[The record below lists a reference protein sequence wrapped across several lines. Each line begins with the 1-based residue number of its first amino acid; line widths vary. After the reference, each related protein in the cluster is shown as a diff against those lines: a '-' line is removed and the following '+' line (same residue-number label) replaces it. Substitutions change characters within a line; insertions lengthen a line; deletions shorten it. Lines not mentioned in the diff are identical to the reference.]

1 MKIKI
6 KIEAELDLEN
16 LFVTAIEGGSN
27 YWCSFEEE
35 SIITIRAVMPKSEE
49 PCFSVACMRAVV
61 EKGVKVPVYDAEDD
75 SLEPI
80 GYLDYSLFEERLNS
94 MTEDEHMRKHLL
106 DMVNEEYDANTA
118 DVIFQY
124 LILNEVVYG

>member
-6 KIEAELDLEN
+6 EIEAELNLED

-27 YWCSFEEE
+27 YWCSFEED
-35 SIITIRAVMPKSEE
+35 SILAIRAAIPKSVE
-49 PCFSVACMRAVV
+49 PCFSVACMRAVC
-61 EKGVKVPVYDAEDD
+61 EKGVLVPVYDAEDD
-75 SLEPI
+75 SMEPI
-80 GYLDYSLFEERLNS
+80 GYLDYSLFNERLDNLS
-94 MTEDEHMRKHLL
+94 KDENMRRHLL

>member
-6 KIEAELDLEN
+6 KIETELNLED

-27 YWCSFEEE
+27 YWCSFEED
-35 SIITIRAVMPKSEE
+35 SIITIRSVIPKSEE
-49 PCFSVACMRAVV
+49 RCFSVACMRAVV

-75 SLEPI
+75 SFEPI
-80 GYLDYSLFEERLNS
+80 GYLDYSLFEERLGK
-94 MTEDEHMRKHLL
+94 MAEDENMRKHLL

-118 DVIFQY
+118 DIIFQY
-124 LILNEVVYG
+124 LILNDVVYG